1 MKKVLLS
8 VAIIAAIG
16 FTSCTSEKKTDKEE
30 VKTEEVQKSE
40 THKDEMAV
48 AEYQCPM
55 KCEDEKTYADKDHKC
70 PVCKMDLKKKVS
82 EESNTD
88 EEVQDETKAAD
99 SNSAEVA
106 SKSMECDKCGPGK
119 CECKA

>member
-70 PVCKMDLKKKVS
+70 PVCKMDLKEVKHEEGENHDMDADKES
-82 EESNTD
+82 EENH
-88 EEVQDETKAAD
+88 
-99 SNSAEVA
+99 
-106 SKSMECDKCGPGK
+106 DKDDGHDK
-119 CECKA
+119 D